1 MPRTHHGLEKS
12 ARCLLSLLLGKQDRL
27 VGRDWF
33 YLFLGLFRG
42 GFCDSAYVSFSFFN
56 FAALKLTEPIVKHL
70 CIELEG
76 VQGVI

>member
-1 MPRTHHGLEKS
+1 
-12 ARCLLSLLLGKQDRL
+12 
-27 VGRDWF
+27 
-33 YLFLGLFRG
+33 LFLGLFRG